1 MLRFSNLLL
10 SEKLRMLIL
19 ELEYLS
25 KKLNISHIPE
35 ITGEILETLAFTYS
49 MGKSNISVLEI
60 GTGVGYS
67 TSWILKGIIESG
79 AVPSIKTIEWDPQ
92 KVEISKKIFEKY
104 GFASFISFEIGDARK
119 IITKI
124 SFPLDIIFMD
134 ASISDYYY
142 FVSRLKPL
150 LKIRGI
156 LIAHNVLAF
165 RKHLNN
171 FLTEIYGDD
180 WRTLILECDPEGIS
194 ISIKIK

>member
-1 MLRFSNLLL
+1 
-10 SEKLRMLIL
+10 MLIR

-25 KKLNISHIPE
+25 KKLNISHISE
-35 ITGEILETLAFTYS
+35 VTGEILETIAFTYS
-49 MGKSNISVLEI
+49 IGKNIVSVLEI

-79 AVPSIKTIEWDPQ
+79 AVPFIKTIEWDPK
-92 KVEISKKIFEKY
+92 KVEISKRVFEKY
-104 GFASFISFEIGDARK
+104 DLASFISFEIGDARK
-119 IITKI
+119 IITRI
-124 SFPLDIIFMD
+124 DFPLDIIFMD
-134 ASISDYYY
+134 ASVPDYHY

-150 LKIRGI
+150 LKTRGI
-156 LIAHNVLAF
+156 LMAHNVLAF